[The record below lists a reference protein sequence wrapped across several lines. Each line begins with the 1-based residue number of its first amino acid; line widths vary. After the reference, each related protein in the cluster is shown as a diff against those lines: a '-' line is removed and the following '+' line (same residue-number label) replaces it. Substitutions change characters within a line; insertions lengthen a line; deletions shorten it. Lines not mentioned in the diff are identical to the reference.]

1 MTFGTDIKQWYS
13 IQTPANLDLDLKKFD
28 LVNRYGTSL
37 STNAHGYVPLVVNTF
52 RSFRHHDLSLG
63 LYLE

>member
-37 STNAHGYVPLVVNTF
+37 SQMPTDMFH
-52 RSFRHHDLSLG
+52 LS
-63 LYLE
+63 